1 MDDGRQPYSINI
13 FLDLSKAFDTINHE
27 TLIYKLESYGIRN
40 NELLLLKNYLSNRK
54 QYTEIDNVRSRE
66 ESITTGVPQGSILG
80 PLLFNVY
87 INDIYKASKLF
98 EVIIYADDTTLIT
111 TLNVKAIE
119 ENSAYINNELENV
132 SIWLRLNK
140 LTANAQ
146 KTKFMIYQNKQQ
158 KLIPL
163 KLYFDGQK
171 IESVECFNY
180 LGIILDKNLSYN
192 QHINKI
198 SSSIAQHIGSLSAIK
213 RFVSVSIRRQIYM
226 TIVQPKLYYG
236 ILVWGHKASKLHLL
250 QKRAVRVI
258 SGAKYNAH
266 ADPLFK
272 NLKILK
278 CEDIY
283 KLQILKL
290 YHNIVN
296 HLSPNYF
303 RNLPLIRSNEI
314 HDYNTRTNSNFY
326 KPHVRLA
333 KTRNCVVIKLADI
346 INSTNPSIISKLL
359 THSVTGFA
367 NYIKTVTLKDY
378 KTYCTI
384 ENCYICQH
392 NVQ

>member
-1 MDDGRQPYSINI
+1 
-13 FLDLSKAFDTINHE
+13 
-27 TLIYKLESYGIRN
+27 
-40 NELLLLKNYLSNRK
+40 
-54 QYTEIDNVRSRE
+54 
-66 ESITTGVPQGSILG
+66 
-80 PLLFNVY
+80 
-87 INDIYKASKLF
+87 
-98 EVIIYADDTTLIT
+98 
-111 TLNVKAIE
+111 
-119 ENSAYINNELENV
+119 
-132 SIWLRLNK
+132 
-140 LTANAQ
+140 
-146 KTKFMIYQNKQQ
+146 
-158 KLIPL
+158 
-163 KLYFDGQK
+163 
-171 IESVECFNY
+171 
-180 LGIILDKNLSYN
+180 
-192 QHINKI
+192 
-198 SSSIAQHIGSLSAIK
+198 
-213 RFVSVSIRRQIYM
+213 M

-333 KTRNCVVIKLADI
+333 QTRNCVVIKLADI

-359 THSVTGFA
+359 THSLTGFA
-367 NYIKTVTLKDY
+367 NYIKTVTLQDY

-392 NVQ
+392 NVE